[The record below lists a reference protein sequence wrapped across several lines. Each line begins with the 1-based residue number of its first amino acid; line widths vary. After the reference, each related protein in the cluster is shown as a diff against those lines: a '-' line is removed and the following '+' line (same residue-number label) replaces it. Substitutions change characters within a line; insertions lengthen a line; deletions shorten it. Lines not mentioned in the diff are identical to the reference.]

1 MTSRKPA
8 FLQWL
13 SLIVAMGIATFFAN
27 HFGLLARIWHDDS
40 SHMSS
45 LVAALVVGTA
55 AYIGVLCWRVPE
67 GLRSTDQYDT
77 DYTPPGW
84 RRLLEIEDASEWGG
98 VAADLS
104 PAIGL
109 AGTIYGL
116 AQQAVALKEGGDVL
130 ALLGTALFS
139 TLAGVTGFAVLLV
152 LSHVLASSLRKARR
166 AA

>member
-13 SLIVAMGIATFFAN
+13 SLIVAMGIATFFAA
-27 HFGLLARIWHDDS
+27 HFGLLARIWNDDT

-55 AYIGVLCWRVPE
+55 VYIGWLCWRVPDDVSDDLSFFDKL
-67 GLRSTDQYDT
+67 G
-77 DYTPPGW
+77 
-84 RRLLEIEDASEWGG
+84 EIEDAAEWPG
-98 VAADLS
+98 VACDLC

-109 AGTIYGL
+109 AGTVYGL

-139 TLAGVTGFAVLLV
+139 TLAGVSGFAVVLV
-152 LSHVLASSLRKARR
+152 LSHVLQSSLRRARR
-166 AA
+166 NG

>member
-1 MTSRKPA
+1 MTPRKPA

-13 SLIVAMGIATFFAN
+13 SLIVAMGIATFFAVY
-27 HFGLLARIWHDDS
+27 FGLVARIWHDDA

-45 LVAALVVGTA
+45 LVAALVVCTA
-55 AYIGVLCWRVPE
+55 IYIGWLCWRVPE
-67 GLRSTDQYDT
+67 YVGPFRDESHDDT
-77 DYTPPGW
+77 LAGW
-84 RRLLEIEDASEWGG
+84 RRLSELEDASEWGG

-139 TLAGVTGFAVLLV
+139 TLAGVTGFALLLV
-152 LSHVLASSLRKARR
+152 LSHVLSSSLRKARR

>member
-1 MTSRKPA
+1 MTAHKPA

-13 SLIVAMGIATFFAN
+13 SLIVAMGIATFFAVY
-27 HFGLLARIWHDDS
+27 FGLVARIWHDDA

-45 LVAALVVGTA
+45 LVAALVVGTSG
-55 AYIGVLCWRVPE
+55 YIGYLCWRVPE
-67 GLRSTDQYDT
+67 YVGWSHDED
-77 DYTPPGW
+77 DVPPGW
-84 RRLLEIEDASEWGG
+84 LRLSELEDASEWGG